1 MIDLINGERDPLP
14 KWRCRLARYFVLLL
28 LLWGKGTVWGQEL
41 PKPPLTA
48 VALHDQKITI
58 DGRLDEP
65 VWQSAEAATGFVDK
79 EPIAGIPSVAQSF
92 VRVAYDQDNLYIGAD
107 LRDPDP
113 ALVYADERQRD
124 ALFDRSDS
132 FSVLIDP
139 YHDHQT
145 GFFFETNPLSAMSD
159 ALISQD
165 GAMVDRDW
173 DGLWEVAARRTP
185 TGWTAE
191 FRIPLS
197 TLRFRPGASQVW
209 GMQFRRRVPHLL
221 QVSFWGP
228 VARDQGSFQVSLA
241 GHLIGVEATRQEYR
255 LSIKP
260 YGKGSYQLSRTD
272 ARDDWDTTYDAGVD
286 LRYKFQTNLTLDL
299 TYNTD
304 FAETEADL
312 FQINLTRF
320 PLFFPEKREFFLEGK
335 NFYDFGLSGRVQPF
349 FTRRIGLARGEV
361 VPILG
366 GGKLTGKVGP
376 YGIGALA
383 METEPNDA
391 VGLPAERFGVV
402 RLTRDLGVRS
412 NIGMI
417 ATDRAEQGGSGRQTV
432 GLDTTL
438 APNEHFTAD
447 GFWARTGGETESA
460 PGQAHFEEANWTD
473 PFWRITLHHLRID
486 EHFDPAVGFVQQ
498 TDLDESFG
506 YVDIRPQPET
516 GPVREY
522 GFKTEMTYQMET
534 GGDFLYR
541 SNYQRAQ
548 ATFRSGDFLL
558 LSADS
563 QRERLPDDFHIRP
576 GITIPAGT
584 YPYTQYN
591 IYFNSDVRRSY
602 SGIASLAWGGFYG
615 GDKTSL
621 VLDLT
626 GAPGEG
632 VKLGA
637 GWEKDWVHLPQGD
650 FTAQVVNGDLAWS
663 LTNTILFH
671 GLIQWNKEERIVAAN
686 LRFWW
691 EYREGS
697 RVYLIVNPAH
707 QGNENTVLI
716 LTKITWL
723 WQPL

>member
-1 MIDLINGERDPLP
+1 MTQVFIF
-14 KWRCRLARYFVLLL
+14 RYRWFFFLLFL
-28 LLWGKGTVWGQEL
+28 FYRETASGQEL
-41 PKPPLTA
+41 PKPPVTA
-48 VALHDQKITI
+48 MALHDQTITI
-58 DGRLDEP
+58 DGVLDEP

-79 EPIAGIPSVAQSF
+79 EPIAGTPSAAESS
-92 VRVAYDQDNLYIGAD
+92 VRVAYDLNNLYIAAD

-113 ALVYADERQRD
+113 SLVYADERQRD

-132 FSVLIDP
+132 FGVLIDP

-165 GAMVDRDW
+165 GGKVERDW
-173 DGLWEVAARRTP
+173 DGLWQVASRRTA

-197 TLRFRPGASQVW
+197 TLRFQPGVSQIW
-209 GMQFRRRVPHLL
+209 GMQFRRRVPHLKE
-221 QVSFWGP
+221 VSFWGP
-228 VARDQGSFQVSLA
+228 VARDQGAFQLSLA
-241 GHLIGVEATRQEYR
+241 GHLTGVEATRQEHR

-272 ARDDWDTTYDAGVD
+272 ARDAWEIDYDAGGD
-286 LRYKFQTNLTLDL
+286 LRYKFRTNLTLDL

-349 FTRRIGLARGEV
+349 FSRRIGLARGEV
-361 VPILG
+361 VPIVG
-366 GGKLTGKVGP
+366 GAKLTGKAGP

-383 METEPNDA
+383 MQTESDEG

-402 RLTRDLGVRS
+402 RLTRDLGLRS
-412 NIGMI
+412 NVGLI
-417 ATDRAEQGGSGRQTV
+417 ATDRAARGESERQTL
-432 GLDTTL
+432 GFDTTL
-438 APNEHFTAD
+438 APNEHFSAD
-447 GFWARTGGETESA
+447 GFWARTGGEEEEA
-460 PGQAHFEEANWTD
+460 PGQAHYQKALWSD
-473 PFWRITLHHLRID
+473 PFWRINASHLRVD
-486 EHFDPAVGFVQQ
+486 ERFDPALGFVQQ

-506 YVDIRPQPET
+506 YIDIRPQPAT

-558 LSADS
+558 LSVDP
-563 QRERLPDDFHIRP
+563 QRERLPDDFQIRP
-576 GITIPAGT
+576 GIVIPARS
-584 YPYTQYN
+584 YHYTHYN
-591 IYFNSDVRRSY
+591 LYFNSDVRRPY
-602 SGIASLAWGGFYG
+602 SGIVSLLWGGFYD

-621 VLDLT
+621 VLDFT
-626 GAPGEG
+626 AAPAEG

-650 FTAQVVNGDLAWS
+650 FTAQIFNADLAWS

-671 GLIQWNKEERIVAAN
+671 GLVQWNKEERIVAAN

-697 RVYLIVNPAH
+697 RIYLIVNPSH
-707 QGNENTVLI
+707 QGDENTVLI
-716 LTKITWL
+716 LTKLTWL